1 MLLCL
6 FISTSHAEEM
16 SLLSYLNTLLH
27 FLLPG
32 NGNLLLSSVLP
43 CGLPHKGKG
52 AVKNDKMF
60 LSPFVSEAATAAN
73 I

>member
-16 SLLSYLNTLLH
+16 NLLSDFNISLH

-32 NGNLLLSSVLP
+32 NGNLLRSSVLP
-43 CGLPHKGKG
+43 CGLPHKGNI
-52 AVKNDKMF
+52 AVKNYKRL
-60 LSPFVSEAATAAN
+60 LSPFASRAATAAN

>member
-16 SLLSYLNTLLH
+16 SLLSYINVLLH
-27 FLLPG
+27 FPLPG

-43 CGLPHKGKG
+43 CGLPHKGNI
-52 AVKNDKMF
+52 AVNNDKKF
-60 LSPFVSEAATAAN
+60 LSPFASRVVTAAN